1 MELDFRREPRLLTA
15 VIDELAV
22 GLVSLDATG
31 NVMAWN
37 RGAEKI
43 AGYGSFEVV
52 GRPSRM
58 FEGPGCSAFSFV
70 RDLIA
75 HETTA
80 SGREAQRVRMI
91 AKGGL
96 ELNIHAIARAVRDER
111 GRTGGAIVTFHPT
124 AAIDS
129 SVGLPSLSDA
139 TAVEAAALRQLV
151 GESDVIREVVYRL
164 RLAAQSDLSLQI
176 LGEPGTGKELAARIV
191 HALSGRA
198 GQAFSAVNCEAVP
211 ELLLEGELFGHTIG
225 AFPGAAR
232 EKVGAMRSADGGTLY
247 LDELGALSPLVQLK
261 LLRAL
266 DERQVRRLG
275 DDQLFK
281 SDVRLVTATMHDPAE
296 LVQSG
301 RVRAE
306 FLERSRGFVVRMPA
320 LRERRQDIPLL
331 VEHFLKV
338 LSRRPGGV
346 EFTIAR
352 DALMRLV
359 EFSWPGNVAQLR
371 SVLEQSVLTAAHGR
385 IAVVDLPPEIR
396 EITAPNRETPR
407 RRGPSDPTAQREEL
421 VEALRTT
428 NGNRAAAAR
437 LLGVS
442 RVTMWKRLRKY
453 GLK

>member
-1 MELDFRREPRLLTA
+1 
-15 VIDELAV
+15 
-22 GLVSLDATG
+22 
-31 NVMAWN
+31 
-37 RGAEKI
+37 
-43 AGYGSFEVV
+43 
-52 GRPSRM
+52 
-58 FEGPGCSAFSFV
+58 
-70 RDLIA
+70 
-75 HETTA
+75 
-80 SGREAQRVRMI
+80 
-91 AKGGL
+91 
-96 ELNIHAIARAVRDER
+96 
-111 GRTGGAIVTFHPT
+111 
-124 AAIDS
+124 
-129 SVGLPSLSDA
+129 
-139 TAVEAAALRQLV
+139 
-151 GESDVIREVVYRL
+151 
-164 RLAAQSDLSLQI
+164 
-176 LGEPGTGKELAARIV
+176 
-191 HALSGRA
+191 
-198 GQAFSAVNCEAVP
+198 
-211 ELLLEGELFGHTIG
+211 
-225 AFPGAAR
+225 
-232 EKVGAMRSADGGTLY
+232 
-247 LDELGALSPLVQLK
+247 
-261 LLRAL
+261 
-266 DERQVRRLG
+266 
-275 DDQLFK
+275 
-281 SDVRLVTATMHDPAE
+281 
-296 LVQSG
+296 
-301 RVRAE
+301 
-306 FLERSRGFVVRMPA
+306 FVVRMPA